1 MLPLKTRM
9 RHCASWCPV
18 KHLGFPQL
26 HSIIEIA
33 NCFSCMVIV
42 FPGSACITE
51 TTDHQLQIP
60 AYLTW
65 VSLVYRRPSL
75 RSQKEVSSPGQRQR
89 SGAEVMVPADM
100 RLSLNHLVLPPQE
113 SESFCEGN
121 WRISL
126 SPEPRPQTQMLR
138 AECRGSQDS
147 RSYKS

>member
-26 HSIIEIA
+26 HSIIEIG

-42 FPGSACITE
+42 FPGSACTTE
-51 TTDHQLQIP
+51 TTAHQLQIP

-75 RSQKEVSSPGQRQR
+75 RSQKKVSSPGQRQR

-100 RLSLNHLVLPPQE
+100 WLSLNPLVLPPQKSAPE
-113 SESFCEGN
+113 RGTGGEASAQ
-121 WRISL
+121 
-126 SPEPRPQTQMLR
+126 SPDPD
-138 AECRGSQDS
+138 AQDEVQ
-147 RSYKS
+147 RLTGQQILEELDL